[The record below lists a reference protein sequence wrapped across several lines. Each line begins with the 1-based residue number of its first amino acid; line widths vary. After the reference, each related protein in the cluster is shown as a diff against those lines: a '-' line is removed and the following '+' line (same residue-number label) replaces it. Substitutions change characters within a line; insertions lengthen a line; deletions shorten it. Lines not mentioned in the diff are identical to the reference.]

1 MKQTWPQKK
10 ADRQQPVDLLQ
21 ALRQDESAET
31 AVVYKEAESA
41 IQQYKDVQAADL
53 ACACAAADLKAGGEI
68 KRRTTF
74 GSCGWTA
81 PQSEELNKEAWPAA
95 VVADH
100 ALAELEAAVARAQAA
115 LQAAQKPYRQRRAP
129 AFYIR

>member
-1 MKQTWPQKK
+1 M
-10 ADRQQPVDLLQ
+10 DLLQ

-100 ALAELEAAVARAQAA
+100 ALAELETAVARAQAA
-115 LQAAQKPYRQRRAP
+115 LQAAQRPYRQ
-129 AFYIR
+129 